1 MKKVTTSRY
10 LNVLFNTYFIGS
22 FDLEVLGT
30 NGVVWFCRCNDR
42 SGRSVD
48 VQLMR
53 RRKEQDVIVRYVDII
68 A

>member
-1 MKKVTTSRY
+1 M
-10 LNVLFNTYFIGS
+10 LFNTYFIRS
-22 FDLEVLGT
+22 LDWEVLGT

-42 SGRSVD
+42 SGRSVN

-53 RRKEQDVIVRYVDII
+53 RSKEDDVIVRYVDIV